1 MSGTEQTGAVCL
13 ESEDVVALRKGD
25 RRVQRTRQ
33 LLLDALLSLIR
44 EKGFEALSVQD
55 IIDRANVGRA
65 TFYAHFD
72 NKEDLLVSGL
82 EAFRAAIKEHQRK
95 LVQKATGS
103 DERAFL
109 FSHEVFAH
117 ANAHR
122 DVFRPMV
129 GKHSGTVVQR
139 LFQKILVELVR
150 EDLKRIGS
158 HGGHASMPAE
168 AVVQFI
174 AAGLWG
180 LLSWW
185 LDAKRGLSVD
195 EVDAVFRQ
203 LAVPAAKAALR
214 HS

>member
-1 MSGTEQTGAVCL
+1 MAV
-13 ESEDVVALRKGD
+13 RKDD

-44 EKGFEALSVQD
+44 EQGFEALSVQD

-72 NKEDLLVSGL
+72 NKEDLLVGGL
-82 EAFRAAIKEHQRK
+82 EAFRAAIKEHQRQ
-95 LVQKATGS
+95 LLQKAAGS
-103 DERAFL
+103 GERAFL

-117 ANAHR
+117 AHAHR

-129 GKHSGTVVQR
+129 GRHSGAVVQR

-150 EDLKRIGS
+150 EDLKLMSPRDGT
-158 HGGHASMPAE
+158 PAE
-168 AVVQFI
+168 PVVQFI
-174 AAGLWG
+174 AGGLWG

-185 LDAKRGLSVD
+185 LDAKRSLSVD
-195 EVDAVFRQ
+195 DVDAMFRQ
-203 LAVPAAKAALR
+203 LAVPAAEAALR
-214 HS
+214 RA